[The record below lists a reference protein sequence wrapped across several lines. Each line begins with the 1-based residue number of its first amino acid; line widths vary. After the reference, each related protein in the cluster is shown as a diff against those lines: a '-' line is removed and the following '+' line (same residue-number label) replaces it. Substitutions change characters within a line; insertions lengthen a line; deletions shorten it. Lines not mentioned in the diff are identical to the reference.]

1 MAEKRPPS
9 RAREPWWSEP
19 GRSPTPSTDRSDVPP
34 ETPGRSPTPEWFD
47 RREPFL
53 NALAAR
59 LIPLEERAGRI
70 ETDLAGFREDVRAFT
85 EETGRTLGA
94 LEKELTGLRDRA
106 DEHAG
111 RLEQRLGAGLQEVGG
126 AQESLRGRIDEADEA
141 TGGRIAALERIVL
154 EGLARRAE
162 ESDKRVGEVERSLR
176 GRVDEIE
183 ASLLRQVDEI
193 ATALGAGISSVQARV
208 DQSPALTDVD
218 SLRSALG
225 GAAESLR
232 RAVAESRQAL
242 ESTLSAATER
252 MRADQVKVAE
262 RMRTDQAKTSERH
275 AGRVAK
281 SIGEL
286 EGGFARVSR
295 LADVIESL
303 ERRRAFSELVESEHA
318 LREEQAALAGQLQ
331 QAAAAVAGQATDLGR
346 RIDGLEERL
355 RAAGEELGA
364 LDRIP
369 VEASDRVTDAIERVR
384 GTLEDA
390 LGERFAGE
398 LGGSIT
404 QLRSELEAGVPV
416 KEVLSRLH
424 DLARSQ
430 DDVSRAQ
437 REVEQLSASLRSDVT
452 RLRKAIEGWG
462 KPQMAPHL
470 AQELQAVEGR
480 VSALEGEI
488 RGLVEAVSAR
498 VTEQVLEALESRKRR
513 GLRRR

>member
-19 GRSPTPSTDRSDVPP
+19 GRSPTTSTDRSDVPP
-34 ETPGRSPTPEWFD
+34 ETSERSPAPEWFD

-59 LIPLEERAGRI
+59 LMPLEERARRI
-70 ETDLAGFREDVRAFT
+70 ETDLAAFRGDVRAFA

-126 AQESLRGRIDEADEA
+126 AQESLRGRIDEAEEA
-141 TGGRIAALERIVL
+141 TGGRIASLERIVL

-183 ASLLRQVDEI
+183 TTLRTRVDEV
-193 ATALGAGISSVQARV
+193 ATSLEAAIGSVQARV
-208 DQSPALTDVD
+208 DRSPAGTDVD
-218 SLRSALG
+218 SLRSALAA
-225 GAAESLR
+225 AAESLR
-232 RAVAESRQAL
+232 REVSESRRAL
-242 ESTLSAATER
+242 EASLTKTAER
-252 MRADQVKVAE
+252 MRADQAKVAE
-262 RMRTDQAKTSERH
+262 RTRTDQTKASERLV
-275 AGRVAK
+275 GRLSK

-286 EGGFARVSR
+286 EAGFTRVSR
-295 LADVIESL
+295 LADVIETL
-303 ERRRAFSELVESEHA
+303 ERKRAFNELVESEHA
-318 LREEQAALAGQLQ
+318 LREEQAGLAGQLK
-331 QAAAAVAGQATDLGR
+331 QAAAAVAGQATDLSG

-355 RAAGEELGA
+355 RVAGEELGA

-369 VEASDRVTDAIERVR
+369 IEASERVTDAIDRVR

-398 LGGSIT
+398 LGGSIAK
-404 QLRSELEAGVPV
+404 LRSELEAGVPV
-416 KEVLSRLH
+416 KEVLGRLH
-424 DLARSQ
+424 ELARSQ
-430 DDVSRAQ
+430 GDVSRAQ
-437 REVEQLSASLRSDVT
+437 REVEELSSSLRSDVT

-462 KPQMAPHL
+462 KPQTAPQL
-470 AQELQAVEGR
+470 AQELRAIDQR
-480 VSALEGEI
+480 VSSLEGDV

-513 GLRRR
+513 GLLRR